1 MAVWNGK
8 KMLRQTASECC
19 CATTLDEEGWDPRVN
34 EQQLVRHPR
43 RMRANQVDIGLEQN
57 VSLHLRVPTAGRQAG
72 PTVRLA
78 VAGAGPRAARQGTM
92 ASRNRQ

>member
-1 MAVWNGK
+1 
-8 KMLRQTASECC
+8 MLWQTASVRWR
-19 CATTLDEEGWDPRVN
+19 ATTLYEEGWDPRVN
-34 EQQLVRHPR
+34 EQPLVLHLC
-43 RMRANQVDIGLEQN
+43 RMRASQVDIGLEQN